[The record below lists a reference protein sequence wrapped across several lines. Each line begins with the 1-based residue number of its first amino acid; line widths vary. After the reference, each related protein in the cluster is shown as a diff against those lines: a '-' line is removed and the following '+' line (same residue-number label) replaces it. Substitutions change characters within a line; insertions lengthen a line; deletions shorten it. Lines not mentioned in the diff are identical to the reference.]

1 VNRLLPAV
9 ALHHV
14 HLASPPPGLSSSRT
28 HRGRPTERRGG
39 DGLGIVKG

>member
-14 HLASPPPGLSSSRT
+14 HLASPPPGLSSFPSNTPVAPDRT
-28 HRGRPTERRGG
+28 PRR
-39 DGLGIVKG
+39 